1 MASGDLF
8 REFTVR
14 FSYKKE
20 QHVRMLEKF
29 EDNRLN
35 GGKTKNQ
42 VVMDALEIY
51 YNSLENDSDTKED
64 KVVMERFLEQRLM
77 KFRQEFREEML
88 RELLNIFVSDR
99 MAGQPV
105 MVSSPN
111 GESQMEDVKEDGA
124 ADISGMPDIMD
135 KIFLRFYCTIVD
147 SVVR

>member
-8 REFTVR
+8 RAFTVR

-20 QHVRMLEKF
+20 QHVRMLQKF

-42 VVMDALEIY
+42 VVMDALEMY
-51 YNSLENDSDTKED
+51 YNSLENNSDTKED
-64 KVVMERFLEQRLM
+64 KVVTKRFLEQRLM

-88 RELLNIFVSDR
+88 RELLNIFVSGR
-99 MAGQPV
+99 MAGKPV
-105 MVSSPN
+105 MVSSSN
-111 GESQMEDVKEDGA
+111 GRSQMEDVKEDGA

-135 KIFLRFYCTIVD
+135 KIMSWSD
-147 SVVR
+147 S

>member
-8 REFTVR
+8 RAFTVR

-29 EDNRLN
+29 EDKKLN
-35 GGKTKNQ
+35 DGKAKNQ
-42 VVMDALEIY
+42 VVMDALEMY

-88 RELLNIFVSDR
+88 RELLNIFVSGR
-99 MAGQPV
+99 MSGQPI

-111 GESQMEDVKEDGA
+111 GQSQMEDVKEDGV
-124 ADISGMPDIMD
+124 ADISGMSDIMD
-135 KIFLRFYCTIVD
+135 KIMSWSD
-147 SVVR
+147 S